1 MPAACAADRGPTEPT
16 DARRRNTPGRSSS
29 GDLKICPELDLHTRH
44 LVGGVGWGL
53 NGGRDECTCHRSPCT
68 CTTFSSH
75 GQDFGW
81 WRCRKQRGAM
91 VCLPC
96 AVRAAP
102 LSLHRSCKPH
112 KLFLPNSCQL
122 ITPVL
127 VHGSHFATCCAMSHA
142 QAVITYETEVSF

>member
-1 MPAACAADRGPTEPT
+1 MPQKSLHMHHFLPRPGLWVAALP
-16 DARRRNTPGRSSS
+16 
-29 GDLKICPELDLHTRH
+29 
-44 LVGGVGWGL
+44 W
-53 NGGRDECTCHRSPCT
+53 
-68 CTTFSSH
+68 
-75 GQDFGW
+75 
-81 WRCRKQRGAM
+81 KQRGAM